1 MQKIKLK
8 GLITI
13 LNRIV
18 LIGRLTRDP
27 ELRYTSNGTPVCNFT
42 LAVERNYTNRDG
54 DRDVDF
60 INIVT
65 WRGLAENC
73 ARHLGKGR
81 LVGIDGSLQIR
92 KSEKDNRTYINPE
105 VNADNVRFLDFANN
119 KNQRNNSQAK
129 ENKQQSNKQGPGQQ
143 SNSKN
148 NNQKGQQSS
157 GQQVN
162 EQYNDNFEG
171 EDFEVPF

>member
-1 MQKIKLK
+1 M
-8 GLITI
+8 

-42 LAVERNYTNRDG
+42 LAVERNYTNQKG

-73 ARHLGKGR
+73 AKHLGKGR
-81 LVGIDGSLQIR
+81 LVGVDGSLQIR
-92 KSEKDNRTYINPE
+92 KSESNGNTYINPD
-105 VNADNVRFLDFANN
+105 VNADNVRFLDFA
-119 KNQRNNSQAK
+119 KD
-129 ENKQQSNKQGPGQQ
+129 G
-143 SNSKN
+143 
-148 NNQKGQQSS
+148 NNQKGSNNSKNYSKNNQKSS
-157 GQQVN
+157 SQNKSQNNNV
-162 EQYNDNFEG
+162 QNDFDAD
-171 EDFEVPF
+171 DFDVPF

>member
-1 MQKIKLK
+1 M
-8 GLITI
+8 

-81 LVGIDGSLQIR
+81 LVGVDGSLQIR
-92 KSEKDNRTYINPE
+92 KSENNNRTYINPE
-105 VNADNVRFLDFANN
+105 VNADNVRFLDFGNN
-119 KNQRNNSQAK
+119 NNNSR
-129 ENKQQSNKQGPGQQ
+129 SNNQGQY
-143 SNSKN
+143 KN
-148 NNQKGQQSS
+148 NNQQQQKKNSASS
-157 GQQVN
+157 QQN
-162 EQYNDNFEG
+162 NKKEQDDFDAQFDDNFDAD
-171 EDFEVPF
+171 DFDVPF

>member
-1 MQKIKLK
+1 M
-8 GLITI
+8 

-42 LAVERNYTNRDG
+42 LAVERNYTNRNG

-81 LVGIDGSLQIR
+81 LVGVDGSLQIR
-92 KSEKDNRTYINPE
+92 KSENNNRTYINPE
-105 VNADNVRFLDFANN
+105 VNADNVRFLDFGNSNN
-119 KNQRNNSQAK
+119 NNNNSRSSNQGQYQNNNRQQNNSNSAQQ
-129 ENKQQSNKQGPGQQ
+129 NKQQKQDDFDAQFD
-143 SNSKN
+143 
-148 NNQKGQQSS
+148 
-157 GQQVN
+157 
-162 EQYNDNFEG
+162 DNFDAD
-171 EDFEVPF
+171 DFDVPF

>member
-1 MQKIKLK
+1 M
-8 GLITI
+8 

-27 ELRYTSNGTPVCNFT
+27 ELRYTSNGTPVCNST

-81 LVGIDGSLQIR
+81 LVGVDGSLQIR
-92 KSEKDNRTYINPE
+92 KSENNNRTYINPE
-105 VNADNVRFLDFANN
+105 VNADNVRFLDFGKNNSSSNNQGQYQNN
-119 KNQRNNSQAK
+119 KQKQNKSNSSQKNNSK
-129 ENKQQSNKQGPGQQ
+129 EQDDFDAQFD
-143 SNSKN
+143 
-148 NNQKGQQSS
+148 
-157 GQQVN
+157 
-162 EQYNDNFEG
+162 DNFDAD
-171 EDFEVPF
+171 DFDVPF

>member
-1 MQKIKLK
+1 L
-8 GLITI
+8 

-60 INIVT
+60 IKIVT

-73 ARHLGKGR
+73 ARHLGKGS
-81 LVGIDGSLQIR
+81 LVGVDGSLQIR
-92 KSEKDNRTYINPE
+92 KSENNNRTYINPE
-105 VNADNVRFLDFANN
+105 VNADNVRFLDFGKNN
-119 KNQRNNSQAK
+119 KSRSNNQGQTQNNSNQQRNNNKSAQQNKKK
-129 ENKQQSNKQGPGQQ
+129 EQDDFDAQFD
-143 SNSKN
+143 
-148 NNQKGQQSS
+148 
-157 GQQVN
+157 
-162 EQYNDNFEG
+162 DNFDAD
-171 EDFEVPF
+171 DFDVPF

>member
-1 MQKIKLK
+1 L
-8 GLITI
+8 

-42 LAVERNYTNRDG
+42 LAVERNYTNRNG

-81 LVGIDGSLQIR
+81 LVGVDGSLQIR
-92 KSEKDNRTYINPE
+92 KSENNNRTYINPE
-105 VNADNVRFLDFANN
+105 VNADNVRFLDFGNN
-119 KNQRNNSQAK
+119 KGSRNNNQGQYQNNQN
-129 ENKQQSNKQGPGQQ
+129 NKQQ
-143 SNSKN
+143 N
-148 NNQKGQQSS
+148 NNQAQQNNNNQQQS
-157 GQQVN
+157 QDDFDAQFD
-162 EQYNDNFEG
+162 DNFDAD
-171 EDFEVPF
+171 DFDVPF

>member
-1 MQKIKLK
+1 L
-8 GLITI
+8 

-60 INIVT
+60 IKIVT

-73 ARHLGKGR
+73 ARHLGKGS
-81 LVGIDGSLQIR
+81 LVGVDGSLQIR
-92 KSEKDNRTYINPE
+92 KSENNNRTYINPE
-105 VNADNVRFLDFANN
+105 VNADNVRFLDF
-119 KNQRNNSQAK
+119 
-129 ENKQQSNKQGPGQQ
+129 G
-143 SNSKN
+143 KN
-148 NNQKGQQSS
+148 NNSRSNSQGQTQNNSNQQKKNKKSAQQNKK
-157 GQQVN
+157 Q
-162 EQYNDNFEG
+162 EQDDFDAQFDDNFDAD
-171 EDFEVPF
+171 DFDVPF

>member
-1 MQKIKLK
+1 L
-8 GLITI
+8 

-42 LAVERNYTNRDG
+42 LAVERNYTNRQG
-54 DRDVDF
+54 ERDVDF

-81 LVGIDGSLQIR
+81 LVGVDGSLHIR
-92 KSEKDNRTYINPE
+92 KSENNNRTYINPE
-105 VNADNVRFLDFANN
+105 VTADNVRFLDFGNN
-119 KNQRNNSQAK
+119 QGQNQRQNNRSQQ
-129 ENKQQSNKQGPGQQ
+129 NNQ
-143 SNSKN
+143 N
-148 NNQKGQQSS
+148 NNQSNNQSNN
-157 GQQVN
+157 QDDFDAQFD
-162 EQYNDNFEG
+162 DNFDAD
-171 EDFEVPF
+171 DFDVPF

>member
-1 MQKIKLK
+1 M
-8 GLITI
+8 

-42 LAVERNYTNRDG
+42 LAVERNYTNRNG

-81 LVGIDGSLQIR
+81 LVGVDGSLQIR
-92 KSEKDNRTYINPE
+92 KSENNNRTYINPE
-105 VNADNVRFLDFANN
+105 VNADNVRFLDFGNN
-119 KNQRNNSQAK
+119 NGSRNNNQGQYQ
-129 ENKQQSNKQGPGQQ
+129 NNQSNKQQ
-143 SNSKN
+143 N
-148 NNQKGQQSS
+148 NNQAQQNNNNQQQS
-157 GQQVN
+157 QDDFDAQFD
-162 EQYNDNFEG
+162 DNFDAD
-171 EDFEVPF
+171 DFDVPF

>member
-1 MQKIKLK
+1 L
-8 GLITI
+8 

-42 LAVERNYTNRDG
+42 LAVERNYTNRNG

-81 LVGIDGSLQIR
+81 LVGVDGSLQIR
-92 KSEKDNRTYINPE
+92 KSENNNRTYINPE
-105 VNADNVRFLDFANN
+105 VNADNVRFLDFGNN
-119 KNQRNNSQAK
+119 NGSR
-129 ENKQQSNKQGPGQQ
+129 
-143 SNSKN
+143 N
-148 NNQKGQQSS
+148 NNQGQSQNNQNNR
-157 GQQVN
+157 QQN
-162 EQYNDNFEG
+162 NNQAQQNKKQEQDDFDAQFDDNFDAD
-171 EDFEVPF
+171 DFDVPF

>member
-1 MQKIKLK
+1 M
-8 GLITI
+8 

-60 INIVT
+60 IKIVT

-81 LVGIDGSLQIR
+81 LVGVDGSLQIR
-92 KSEKDNRTYINPE
+92 KSENNNRTYINPE
-105 VNADNVRFLDFANN
+105 VNADNVRFLDYGNN
-119 KNQRNNSQAK
+119 KNQ
-129 ENKQQSNKQGPGQQ
+129 
-143 SNSKN
+143 N
-148 NNQKGQQSS
+148 NNQGQYQNNN
-157 GQQVN
+157 QQKKN
-162 EQYNDNFEG
+162 NKSAQQNNKKEQDDFDAQFDDNFDAD
-171 EDFEVPF
+171 DFDVPF

>member
-1 MQKIKLK
+1 M
-8 GLITI
+8 

-42 LAVERNYTNRDG
+42 IAVERNYTNRQG
-54 DRDVDF
+54 EHDVDF

-81 LVGIDGSLQIR
+81 LVGIDGQLQIR
-92 KSEKDNRTYINPE
+92 KSESDGRKYINPE
-105 VNADNVRFLDFANN
+105 VNADNVRFLDFA
-119 KNQRNNSQAK
+119 KDTQRD
-129 ENKQQSNKQGPGQQ
+129 SNE
-143 SNSKN
+143 
-148 NNQKGQQSS
+148 
-157 GQQVN
+157 VIDDFDDF
-162 EQYNDNFEG
+162 NDSF
-171 EDFEVPF
+171 